1 MKCRGFGGTQ
11 CARDSLLPT
20 NTKESQAQ
28 VPSNTQLNFSYELTI
43 FMFSTAT
50 LCFQLPQSKLF
61 PKTTEVVIAED
72 GGIGTIES
80 DEEDSCLFT
89 QGTLIFVLLIAGLFK
104 PSKKCLGLFL
114 VQFGAVGYILPNPNK

>member
-1 MKCRGFGGTQ
+1 MNCRGFGGTQ

-28 VPSNTQLNFSYELTI
+28 VPSNTQLNFSYELNI

-50 LCFQLPQSKLF
+50 LCFLQLPQL
-61 PKTTEVVIAED
+61 EDGVIAED

-80 DEEDSCLFT
+80 DKEDSCLFT
-89 QGTLIFVLLIAGLFK
+89 QGTQIFVL
-104 PSKKCLGLFL
+104 
-114 VQFGAVGYILPNPNK
+114 